1 MSYAESID
9 KKARS
14 AVAALVSEP
23 VVGAAL
29 ANRCG
34 TLDTIVARQV
44 AVIATGGE
52 SGGGFAVPHDAIYR
66 DGSKPTPLPPAFLLG
81 VTPTKVHVYK
91 VRMIMG
97 RLSIKGELGVF
108 DRGGLEV
115 SVEEV
120 GLNTRFRMRS
130 PVMRQ
135 QMAFEILTCDYA
147 TDFARLLQQPAE
159 GPTTRR

>member
-14 AVAALVSEP
+14 AVAALVSDP

-29 ANRCG
+29 ANRC
-34 TLDTIVARQV
+34 
-44 AVIATGGE
+44 
-52 SGGGFAVPHDAIYR
+52 
-66 DGSKPTPLPPAFLLG
+66 
-81 VTPTKVHVYK
+81 
-91 VRMIMG
+91 
-97 RLSIKGELGVF
+97 ELGVF

-120 GLNTRFRMRS
+120 GPNTRFRMRS

-159 GPTTRR
+159 GPATKLSRQAEIAIE

>member
-1 MSYAESID
+1 MSYAESMD
-9 KKARS
+9 KKACS

-29 ANRCG
+29 ANRC
-34 TLDTIVARQV
+34 
-44 AVIATGGE
+44 
-52 SGGGFAVPHDAIYR
+52 
-66 DGSKPTPLPPAFLLG
+66 
-81 VTPTKVHVYK
+81 
-91 VRMIMG
+91 
-97 RLSIKGELGVF
+97 ELGLF

-120 GLNTRFRMRS
+120 GPNTRFRMRS

-159 GPTTRR
+159 VPRGMTTRR